1 MRLGGGWAV
10 GACNVSATR
19 CGRAFGLRQAAGALR
34 ASAQGQ
40 VREQSAHW
48 ALFDDD
54 VSARAAWVE
63 MCACDRRRRHHRGDL
78 CRVGARHLIHL
89 FIVRNRKDRFVRRHT
104 YCARLRS
111 HLHER
116 TRTGRTS
123 HETGQRG
130 NVERVRSLR
139 TTEWDRQL
147 CEIQKPPG
155 TRLLTSSSNHTMS
168 PCSGSA
174 NVACAS

>member
-1 MRLGGGWAV
+1 MPATSARPGV
-10 GACNVSATR
+10 GALLA
-19 CGRAFGLRQAAGALR
+19 CGRRQGLR

-48 ALFDDD
+48 ALFD

-104 YCARLRS
+104 IRTARASARPTSAHEDARPTRPANEAASSEYGRYALRS
-111 HLHER
+111 
-116 TRTGRTS
+116 GRK
-123 HETGQRG
+123 
-130 NVERVRSLR
+130 
-139 TTEWDRQL
+139 L

-174 NVACAS
+174 NVACAT

>member
-1 MRLGGGWAV
+1 MPATSARPGV
-10 GACNVSATR
+10 GALLA
-19 CGRAFGLRQAAGALR
+19 CGRRQGLR

-78 CRVGARHLIHL
+78 CRVGARRLIHL

-104 YCARLRS
+104 YCTR
-111 HLHER
+111 LHER
-116 TRTGRTS
+116 TRTHVPRDQDE
-123 HETGQRG
+123 HANEA
-130 NVERVRSLR
+130 
-139 TTEWDRQL
+139 
-147 CEIQKPPG
+147 
-155 TRLLTSSSNHTMS
+155 TSSEYGRYALRSGRHSCVKSKNHQG
-168 PCSGSA
+168 PGCSRRHPITP
-174 NVACAS
+174 

>member
-1 MRLGGGWAV
+1 MPATSARPGV
-10 GACNVSATR
+10 GALLA
-19 CGRAFGLRQAAGALR
+19 CGRRQGLR

-111 HLHER
+111 PPRAHEDGTHVPR
-116 TRTGRTS
+116 DRPTR
-123 HETGQRG
+123 QRRASTVATHYG
-130 NVERVRSLR
+130 VGDSCVKSKNH
-139 TTEWDRQL
+139 QG
-147 CEIQKPPG
+147 PG
-155 TRLLTSSSNHTMS
+155 
-168 PCSGSA
+168 CSRRHPITP
-174 NVACAS
+174 